1 MSQDNSIFN
10 DAGATTPPDSSST
23 EAGTQPQVNNDQLG
37 TLLSGIKNER
47 GEQKYKSVED
57 ALKALNHSQNFI
69 PQLQGQLEAKEA
81 ALLAAQS
88 KDADIAALQE
98 TVAKLTQKITEAP
111 TTQGQPVD
119 EDAIAEIVGRQLQRE
134 QAAKKQQDNLGI
146 VTGAL
151 GKQFGDKAADVFY
164 GKAQELGMTR
174 EQINEL
180 AASSPQAVLTMFGV
194 NGGASLKKANNPPYG
209 SVNTAG
215 FSGNAGKS
223 FIGRE
228 TTQLSMGASH
238 RESAVLL
245 ENAKRMAQEL
255 QENGMS
261 VHDLTDP
268 TTFFKYFGK

>member
-1 MSQDNSIFN
+1 MSQNNSIFN
-10 DAGATTPPDSSST
+10 DAGATTPSDSSST

-88 KDADIAALQE
+88 KDAEIAALQE
-98 TVAKLTQKITEAP
+98 TVAKLTQKITEA
-111 TTQGQPVD
+111 TNTQGQPVD